1 MCEVTVF
8 TPTFN
13 RYNTLSRLYESLKKQ
28 TNKNFEWIIVDDG
41 STDNTKKMIEIWS
54 TESKDISISYYYQ
67 VNSGKHVAINL
78 GVKKAKG
85 RLFFIVDSDDF
96 LSCDAIEKIIDWSRE
111 LSDNGN
117 YGGIVGNKAN
127 FHGNII
133 GTTFKDKK
141 MDLTFLERIQYGIS
155 GDKAEVFFLDVIRNY
170 PFPVFEGEKFC
181 TEALVWNRMAQDNI
195 KFRFFNEVIYYVEYL
210 DDGLSSKYQFL
221 MKNNPQQAY
230 IYYKELYFSFKYFG
244 IKYRILHFMNC
255 IYFGSIV
262 YNDFD
267 KLSKNLKS
275 NIMEIY
281 VIFILN
287 KIYRKVKRLP

>member
-13 RYNTLSRLYESLKKQ
+13 RCNTLRRLYESLKKQ

-41 STDNTKKMIEIWS
+41 SIDNTKKMIEIWS
-54 TESKDISISYYYQ
+54 TESKDISIRYYYQ

-96 LSCDAIEKIIDWSRE
+96 LSYDAIEKIIDWSRE

-127 FHGNII
+127 LHGNII

-141 MDLTFLERIQYGIS
+141 MDLTFLERTKYGIS

-170 PFPVFEGEKFC
+170 PFPIFEGEKFC

-210 DDGLSSKYQFL
+210 ADGLSSKYQFL
-221 MKNNPQQAY
+221 MKNNPEQAY
-230 IYYKELYFSFKYFG
+230 IYYKELYLSSSFFG
-244 IKYRILHFMNC
+244 IKNRILNIMNC
-255 IYFGSIV
+255 VYFGSIV
-262 YNDFD
+262 YSGVYG
-267 KLSKNLKS
+267 LSKNLNL
-275 NIMEIY
+275 NIIILY
-281 VIFILN
+281 IVFILN